1 MAQAAAK
8 TGTGPTV
15 MVAIEQYFPSHQRI
29 IIDDLACS
37 VLPFSARAFVG
48 AMRPPLIRNW
58 MVRTMDRAFPGLW
71 SGIMYRKRYIDD
83 ALIAS
88 SREIDA
94 VVNLGA
100 GFDTRAYRLP
110 SLAEIPVWEVDQPA
124 NIKSKQDR
132 LRLRFGRLPA
142 HVTLVSIDFDREALG
157 PALAT
162 RGYMGRKRTFFIW
175 EAVTQYLTET
185 GISATLD
192 FLATVPRGSR
202 LAFTYVLK
210 DFLDGQNLY
219 GQERLHERYVKGNIW
234 LFGLDPRSIS
244 DFLDPY
250 GWRVT
255 EHLGCDELTERYVK
269 PTGRSLASSPIER
282 IVYAEKS

>member
-1 MAQAAAK
+1 
-8 TGTGPTV
+8 
-15 MVAIEQYFPSHQRI
+15 
-29 IIDDLACS
+29 
-37 VLPFSARAFVG
+37 
-48 AMRPPLIRNW
+48 
-58 MVRTMDRAFPGLW
+58 
-71 SGIMYRKRYIDD
+71 MYRKRYIDD

-132 LRLRFGRLPA
+132 LRQRFGRLPE

-157 PALAT
+157 PALTA

-175 EAVTQYLTET
+175 EAVSQYLTET